1 MKAAVDAHFGRQE
14 LQKQLVNVTNLASW
28 KEFCT
33 KFGDV
38 LAETLDG
45 IINAC
50 KVAKAKTKKGLPG
63 WYRSSEKGETTAPH
77 AIVEEFVKS
86 LTKRPAPLAG
96 LVPPSEPGKEVAI
109 GLDDARSL
117 DGKVRNTP
125 VVNCLFDLNSA
136 WFCRGFMI

>member
-50 KVAKAKTKKGLPG
+50 KVAKAKTLQ
-63 WYRSSEKGETTAPH
+63 
-77 AIVEEFVKS
+77 
-86 LTKRPAPLAG
+86 PAF
-96 LVPPSEPGKEVAI
+96 
-109 GLDDARSL
+109 RSL
-117 DGKVRNTP
+117 PEAFFWPNLEVSHAREGRRHRTLP
-125 VVNCLFDLNSA
+125 
-136 WFCRGFMI
+136 